1 MAHKKNLRNR
11 RTLKKTK
18 SKSKTRSVKHA
29 KRTMQRGGDGYSY
42 SESLYRPVNGLA
54 PVMAHSP
61 YSTCNAPQRGGCG
74 CGLMQTGGGSDGYY
88 SNAADNML
96 GKVPI
101 YGANP
106 CVQRGGNAAQQYGVA
121 SYSAGYGFSP
131 IQNGA
136 AGVPF
141 MATAPYGNSCMG
153 GALRKTLQ
161 KTRGRK

>member
-1 MAHKKNLRNR
+1 
-11 RTLKKTK
+11 
-18 SKSKTRSVKHA
+18 
-29 KRTMQRGGDGYSY
+29 
-42 SESLYRPVNGLA
+42 
-54 PVMAHSP
+54 
-61 YSTCNAPQRGGCG
+61 
-74 CGLMQTGGGSDGYY
+74 MQTGGGSDGYY

-153 GALRKTLQ
+153 GALQ